1 MKNFITLLLLFFCL
15 HGYSQEIT
23 VSEPITYRT
32 DDNFDVLGK
41 LKGQYLVFQDQATI
55 FKIHALDGNL
65 KEKWTKEIDLEK
77 RRTEVIGIVPTKD
90 DFSILYSFR
99 KKGELNVRVRRYDPD
114 VNIIDSSTVK
124 IYEKLYVTPN
134 FNVIRSENKKT
145 LLLYYIKEQ
154 KTIEA
159 IAFDL
164 ETMTVLWDKSIRP
177 KDMIYYEDFEQMVI
191 NDDGDL
197 FIILKKDNRKS
208 KRDEHHFQIH
218 KVSSTGAFSDF
229 KIHMQEHLTYDIHF
243 SFDNRNQQLVAAGLY
258 SNKNK
263 GRSNGYFF
271 INIPIENP
279 SNYVSI
285 FEAYQ
290 EKFVKNLMGKKGD
303 VKKGIGDI
311 DVQEI
316 VHRHDGGILMIA
328 ERNRKLQRGA
338 SRNSPYLSGSLANM
352 DYYFDDMFVI
362 SIHPN
367 GETHWKNVLHKRQY
381 SQDDD
386 AIFSSY
392 FLVKTQSSL
401 RFLFNDEIKQENTVS
416 EYVLKGNGKVKRNSV
431 LSTEDQKIQLQFANA
446 MQVASDEIIVPSAR
460 RNRLKIVKV
469 KY

>member
-1 MKNFITLLLLFFCL
+1 
-15 HGYSQEIT
+15 
-23 VSEPITYRT
+23 
-32 DDNFDVLGK
+32 
-41 LKGQYLVFQDQATI
+41 
-55 FKIHALDGNL
+55 
-65 KEKWTKEIDLEK
+65 
-77 RRTEVIGIVPTKD
+77 
-90 DFSILYSFR
+90 
-99 KKGELNVRVRRYDPD
+99 
-114 VNIIDSSTVK
+114 
-124 IYEKLYVTPN
+124 
-134 FNVIRSENKKT
+134 
-145 LLLYYIKEQ
+145 
-154 KTIEA
+154 
-159 IAFDL
+159 
-164 ETMTVLWDKSIRP
+164 
-177 KDMIYYEDFEQMVI
+177 
-191 NDDGDL
+191 
-197 FIILKKDNRKS
+197 
-208 KRDEHHFQIH
+208 
-218 KVSSTGAFSDF
+218 
-229 KIHMQEHLTYDIHF
+229 
-243 SFDNRNQQLVAAGLY
+243 
-258 SNKNK
+258 
-263 GRSNGYFF
+263 
-271 INIPIENP
+271 
-279 SNYVSI
+279 
-285 FEAYQ
+285 
-290 EKFVKNLMGKKGD
+290 MGKKGD